1 MPYNSQ
7 YQLQSALVF
16 KHYYIDEAVKHD
28 WDRYFCY
35 LSRNSYS
42 LLRSK
47 TRTSLKNKL
56 VKNQPSSTLKSGT
69 LSITVINILTT
80 QYLSTRSI
88 ISMTKLGFVACF
100 IFIHFAIAS
109 TLVGIHTSYHLSIGY
124 PIAHT

>member
-28 WDRYFCY
+28 WELYFCY

>member
-1 MPYNSQ
+1 MPYNNQ

-28 WDRYFCY
+28 WELYFCY